1 MSSLSSFTSSIPVQ
15 SRTSR
20 SKPIVEMSLDE
31 LLKALAPR
39 YFNMGSFEQFSVVVS
54 GLSKDEIKQAHA
66 VISAAYARGAD
77 CEDMGALMNANIALS
92 KLIRVSAGELQ
103 SYFDF
108 LKPAYVDG
116 VASVDIADLSQDS
129 VVFLHAVISAAY
141 ARGADCEDM
150 GALMNACIALSDL
163 VSKH

>member
-1 MSSLSSFTSSIPVQ
+1 MSSLSSFTSSIPAQ
-15 SRTSR
+15 SRTAR

-77 CEDMGALMNANIALS
+77 CEDMGALMNA
-92 KLIRVSAGELQ
+92 
-103 SYFDF
+103 
-108 LKPAYVDG
+108 
-116 VASVDIADLSQDS
+116 
-129 VVFLHAVISAAY
+129 
-141 ARGADCEDM
+141 
-150 GALMNACIALSDL
+150 CIALSDL